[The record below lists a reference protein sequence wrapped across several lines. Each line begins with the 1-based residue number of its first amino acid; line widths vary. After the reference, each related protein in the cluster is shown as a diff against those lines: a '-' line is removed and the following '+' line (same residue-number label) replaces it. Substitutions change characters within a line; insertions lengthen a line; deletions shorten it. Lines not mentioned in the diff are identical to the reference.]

1 MNFKPL
7 RRHGQRA
14 CLEWFSVE
22 SSTDDGSTIERQAR
36 MRHQAA
42 FLHRARNSALLVSL
56 TLLILISPL
65 FEGRAIGHLVVD
77 ALFSLVLL
85 AAVNAASDN
94 RGIRLVALGLAI
106 LALGLMWANT
116 VDPSSPG
123 RLAGVSLFILL
134 SSIAMVLVLR
144 HIVLA
149 PSVTFEVITAGIGL
163 YLMLGVTWALTYL
176 LLDAIHPAAFEIVS
190 ANQNVGWSEVVY
202 FSFATL
208 PTLGYGDVSPDSP
221 FVRIWAVMEAVTGVL
236 YIAILVARLVSLYRS

>member
-1 MNFKPL
+1 
-7 RRHGQRA
+7 
-14 CLEWFSVE
+14 
-22 SSTDDGSTIERQAR
+22 

-42 FLHRARNSALLVSL
+42 FHDRARNSTLLASL
-56 TLLILISPL
+56 ILLILVSPL
-65 FEGRAIGHLVVD
+65 FEGRSIGHLVVD

-94 RGIRLVALGLAI
+94 RKIRLVALGSAF

-123 RLAGVSLFILL
+123 RLAGMSLFIALC
-134 SSIAMVLVLR
+134 SITMVLILR
-144 HIVLA
+144 RIVLA

-163 YLMLGVTWALTYL
+163 YLMLGVTWALTYI
-176 LLDAIHPAAFEIVS
+176 LLDAIHPDAFEVVS
-190 ANQNVGWSEVVY
+190 ASHNAGWSEFLY

-208 PTLGYGDVSPDSP
+208 TTLGYGDVSPDSP